1 MCKVV
6 AQSCIS
12 TSSLT
17 ADRQSQSHRRF
28 LNQKREIWNKGIK
41 QDVEE
46 HTLEK
51 TLELSTSI
59 LSSMDLDT
67 IIRKVVDS
75 VTDEFGFEACDV
87 FILDE
92 EHDNFVL
99 RGTKGYPSTLEDR
112 VAGLALARDYVLGN
126 LKDAKKLGKLAFL
139 FMADDKTEAGDYY
152 GVLHPERVG
161 RKRVHPDDWSE
172 LDVLYVT
179 FEDGEGQMVG
189 FIEPDGPRDGKIPG
203 PSLVKNLETFAELV
217 SIAVTNAKLVSALNR
232 TVKLFRALLDTTVAM
247 QAPSDL
253 PETLKTIADKLG
265 ELVPFDEV
273 SFYLVDWSKNL
284 LKPVYAQGE
293 YADEVLA
300 DTGPISGLAGDIA
313 KTGEIE
319 IVEDSVADPRVEDI
333 PGLEEVEVRQT
344 IMAIPL
350 KGKGGTVEGILE
362 LYRDKSRQFTDVESA
377 VAEPFALHAA
387 MALENAKLRDELK
400 LNLEAAQKAFEEMK
414 DLDRMKDSLVDT
426 ISHELRTP
434 LTMLLGYLE
443 MLSSGMYG
451 DVTPKMNEKFNNMLE
466 QVKRINNLVSTMLE
480 MSRLQDKTLKLDFG
494 KVNLAMVAR
503 EVLNELD
510 HDMKEKGHTVT
521 VLFGNDLPV
530 VEADRMRMHDV
541 LQNMINNAIKYT
553 DPGGKIVIG
562 ADILN
567 GRVHLWVK
575 DNGVGISAEE
585 QPKLFD
591 RFFLADAGLT
601 RGDNRVGIGLYTSR
615 EIVRR
620 HGGEMWFESKKGEGS
635 TFHVAVPFKPVTTK
649 NP

>member
-1 MCKVV
+1 M
-6 AQSCIS
+6 
-12 TSSLT
+12 
-17 ADRQSQSHRRF
+17 
-28 LNQKREIWNKGIK
+28 
-41 QDVEE
+41 EE
-46 HTLEK
+46 ERLEK
-51 TLELSTSI
+51 TLAISASI
-59 LSSMDLDT
+59 LSSMDIDT

-92 EHDNFVL
+92 EHDNFAV
-99 RGTKGYPSTLEDR
+99 RATKGYPQKLADR
-112 VAGLALARDYVLGN
+112 VSGMAMSRQTIQ
-126 LKDAKKLGKLAFL
+126 KHITESKKLGKFTYLY
-139 FMADDKTEAGDYY
+139 MADQGTTAAEYY

-161 RKRVHPDDWSE
+161 NKRVHLDDWHE
-172 LDVLYVT
+172 LDVLYVL
-179 FEDGEGQMVG
+179 FEDGDGRILG
-189 FIEPDGPRDGKIPG
+189 FIEPDGPSSGKIPG

-217 SIAVTNAKLVSALNR
+217 SIAVTNAKLLSALNR

-253 PETLKTIADKLG
+253 PDTLKTIGEKLNQ
-265 ELVPFDEV
+265 LVPFDEV
-273 SFYLVDWSKNL
+273 SVYLVDWNKNL
-284 LKPVYAQGE
+284 LKPIYAQGA
-293 YADEVLA
+293 YSDEVMS
-300 DTGPISGLAGDIA
+300 DMGPISGLAGEVA
-313 KTGEIE
+313 RTGKVT
-319 IVEDSVADPRVEDI
+319 IVEDSVDDPRVEDI
-333 PGLEEVEVRQT
+333 PGLEEIEVRQT

-350 KGKGGTVEGILE
+350 KGKSGSVEGVLE
-362 LYRDKSRQFTDVESA
+362 LYRDKSRKFTDVEWA
-377 VAEPFALHAA
+377 VAEPFASHAA
-387 MALENAKLRDELK
+387 MALENAKLREELK
-400 LNLEAAQKAFEEMK
+400 QNLEMAQKSYEEMK

-466 QVKRINNLVSTMLE
+466 QVKRINALVSTMLE
-480 MSRLQDKTLKLDFG
+480 MSMLQNKTLKLEFG

-503 EVLNELD
+503 EILSEMD
-510 HDMKEKGHTVT
+510 HDINEKGHTVS
-521 VLFGNDLPV
+521 VLFGNDLPI
-530 VEADRMRMHDV
+530 VEADRLRMHDV
-541 LQNMINNAIKYT
+541 IENMISNAIKYT

-575 DNGVGISAEE
+575 DNGVGISDEE

-615 EIVRR
+615 EIIKR

-635 TFHVAVPFKPVTTK
+635 TFHFALPFKHP
-649 NP
+649 